1 MGLGYS
7 GSGLKRVY
15 RFKTQEFSCL
25 VGLPARSDGS
35 THQTRVW
42 RVNPLYLVNKWIWR
56 VDPSDPFF
64 FSFLPALLR
73 IAHLATSTFAAD
85 KHAYSLPITAHLA
98 TSTFALR
105 TFLFCF
111 FFFFLLHTHHFSL
124 FSQFFCS
131 FFFPLLFHSTP
142 RLPPSFFFLFLF
154 PFFTIFSTQHHSL
167 EFKLHTRHFHDTQL
181 LHCYSP
187 LKRRLTLVTPCP

>member
-1 MGLGYS
+1 M
-7 GSGLKRVY
+7 
-15 RFKTQEFSCL
+15 
-25 VGLPARSDGS
+25 SDGS
-35 THQTRVW
+35 THRVWRVDPPDPINIRVWRVDPPYPVNKWVW
-42 RVNPLYLVNKWIWR
+42 RVNPSDLVFFFF
-56 VDPSDPFF
+56 FF
-64 FSFLPALLR
+64 FSSCTAARSTPSYLNICSRQARLRPTHYSTPGYLNICTQHISFL
-73 IAHLATSTFAAD
+73 
-85 KHAYSLPITAHLA
+85 
-98 TSTFALR
+98 
-105 TFLFCF
+105 

-124 FSQFFCS
+124 FSQFFYS

-167 EFKLHTRHFHDTQL
+167 EFELHTRHFHDTQL